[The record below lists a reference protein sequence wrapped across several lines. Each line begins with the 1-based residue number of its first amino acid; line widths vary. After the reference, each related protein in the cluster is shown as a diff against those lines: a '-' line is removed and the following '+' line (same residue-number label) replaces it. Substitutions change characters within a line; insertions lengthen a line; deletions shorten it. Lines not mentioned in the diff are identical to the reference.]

1 MAVCLDCSVTLPVQ
15 TGRGAPRLRCPQCSA
30 KRRGH
35 KPPVIVVQ
43 KAPARPPVP
52 PVPPVAPD
60 GTLAAG
66 VLAELRAM
74 GRAGTVDGLAAV
86 DAARALDLGG
96 AELTGSARA
105 ALLKEM
111 RTAFT
116 AATAGQA
123 PPAGVLDELRKRRE
137 AKP

>member
-15 TGRGAPRLRCPQCSA
+15 TGRGAPRLRCATCSA

-43 KAPARPPVP
+43 KAPPAPPA
-52 PVPPVAPD
+52 PPVAPD